1 MTAESTKAT
10 AEQESP
16 AATVALKTMP
26 VWCLW
31 LSDQQSDQPTAT
43 TVEPKPM
50 TEPMTEPTPIAIP
63 IATPTAIP
71 TMTVPTTR

>member
-31 LSDQQSDQPTAT
+31 LSDQQSDQQPDQPTAT

-63 IATPTAIP
+63 TAIP